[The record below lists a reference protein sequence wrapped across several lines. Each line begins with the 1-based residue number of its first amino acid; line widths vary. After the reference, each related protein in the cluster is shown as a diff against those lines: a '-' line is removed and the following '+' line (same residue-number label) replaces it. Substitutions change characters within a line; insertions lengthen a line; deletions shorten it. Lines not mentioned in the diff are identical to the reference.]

1 MRDKDYFKDKTVWIT
16 GGSSGIGEA
25 IAKRMANSGAKLI
38 ISSHEPLELERV
50 KAEIGKVKHPVHL
63 VDFNLGDSE
72 EVAKVTEKVLEEFK
86 KVDFFFSNGGVSQRT
101 SAIDTPIDFDRK
113 IMEINYFSGVIIS
126 KKLLPSMIKNG
137 GGHIIAT
144 SSISGKFGFPLR
156 SAYGASKH
164 ALHGF
169 YESVWTELW
178 DKNIRTTLVCPGR
191 VKTNISLHALG
202 KDGKPHGKMDAGQAG
217 GISSEECARQI
228 MKAVRKN
235 KREVLVGGKE
245 LIMARLKQYF
255 PGIFYKLV
263 IRIKPT

>member
-1 MRDKDYFKDKTVWIT
+1 
-16 GGSSGIGEA
+16 
-25 IAKRMANSGAKLI
+25 
-38 ISSHEPLELERV
+38 
-50 KAEIGKVKHPVHL
+50 
-63 VDFNLGDSE
+63 
-72 EVAKVTEKVLEEFK
+72 
-86 KVDFFFSNGGVSQRT
+86 
-101 SAIDTPIDFDRK
+101 
-113 IMEINYFSGVIIS
+113 
-126 KKLLPSMIKNG
+126 MIKNG

-217 GISSEECARQI
+217 GISPEECARQI

-255 PGIFYKLV
+255 PRIFYKLV
-263 IRIKPT
+263 IKIKST